1 MMSVTRINEF
11 LAAEGKAEELFT
23 FLKSLMS
30 YISSSDGCESCEVLQ
45 SNDNE
50 HIFVVI
56 EKWNSE
62 HSHKQSIENYPKEKM
77 AAAMPL
83 IGAPPKGS
91 FYHS

>member
-1 MMSVTRINEF
+1 MSITRINEF

-30 YISSSDGCESCEVLQ
+30 YISSSEGCQSCEVLQ
-45 SNDNE
+45 SQDDEN
-50 HIFVVI
+50 IFVVI
-56 EKWNSE
+56 EKWDSE
-62 HSHKQSIENYPKEKM
+62 HCHKQSVENYPKEKM

-91 FYHS
+91 FYRS